1 MSMRKWVWFGS
12 AVILGL
18 ALYASGAIEGLALAL
33 LGVGSAGA
41 SKIIATRRETD
52 KILDGMRETSKKYDE
67 SKEAYREE
75 VESIEKDVDNS
86 PVADLL
92 AAANERE
99 RKRGDKSKR

>member
-1 MSMRKWVWFGS
+1 MKKWVYFG
-12 AVILGL
+12 AAIILGL

-41 SKIIATRRETD
+41 SKLISTRKETD
-52 KILDGMRETSKKYDE
+52 KILDGMKETTEKYDE

-75 VESIEKDVDNS
+75 VERIEKSVDSS

-99 RKRGDKSKR
+99 RKRANKSKS

>member
-1 MSMRKWVWFGS
+1 MRKWVYFG
-12 AVILGL
+12 AAIILGL

-41 SKIIATRRETD
+41 SKLIATRKETD
-52 KILDGMRETSKKYDE
+52 KILDGMKRTTEKYDE

-75 VESIEKDVDNS
+75 VERIEKDVDNS

-99 RKRGDKSKR
+99 RKRNRSKS

>member
-1 MSMRKWVWFGS
+1 MKKWVYFG
-12 AVILGL
+12 AAIIAGL
-18 ALYASGAIEGLALAL
+18 VLYASGAIEGLALAL

-41 SKIIATRRETD
+41 SKLISTRRETD
-52 KILDGMRETSKKYDE
+52 KILDGMKETSKKYDE

-75 VESIEKDVDNS
+75 VERIEKDVDRD

-99 RKRGDKSKR
+99 RKRNSPKS

>member
-1 MSMRKWVWFGS
+1 MRKWVYFGA

-33 LGVGSAGA
+33 LGVTSAGA
-41 SKIIATRRETD
+41 SKIISTRKETD
-52 KILDGMRETSKKYDE
+52 KILDGMKRTTEKYDE

-75 VESIEKDVDNS
+75 VERIEKDVDNS

-99 RKRGDKSKR
+99 RKRNRSKS